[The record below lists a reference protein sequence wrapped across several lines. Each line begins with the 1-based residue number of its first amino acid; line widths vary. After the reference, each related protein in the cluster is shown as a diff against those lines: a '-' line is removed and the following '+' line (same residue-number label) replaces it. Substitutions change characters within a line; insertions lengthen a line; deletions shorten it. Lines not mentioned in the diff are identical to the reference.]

1 MFMTTELALIFI
13 VLKLMMGSVIGL
25 VVSTLAYRSRLSV
38 RLAVVGALLGGTAFL
53 LASGIAGWA
62 GSHAA
67 FSNGHRMDVA
77 PWGEDLWL
85 RNRIADHEL
94 LISVASSC
102 IAALIAGLNGKR
114 RTDSAR

>member
-13 VLKLMMGSVIGL
+13 IFKLLMGSVIGL
-25 VVSTLAYRSRLSV
+25 VVSSLVYRSRLSI

-67 FSNGHRMDVA
+67 FNNGHRLDVA
-77 PWGEDLWL
+77 PWGENLWL
-85 RNRIADHEL
+85 RNRIADHEV

-102 IAALIAGLNGKR
+102 VAALFAGLNGKR
-114 RTDSAR
+114 RPDSAQ